1 MTRTLFV
8 GDLHAKPDLLEP
20 VSRIADQCHAD
31 RLVLLGD
38 LNDDWNLS
46 NNAAIRAFRRLA
58 AWWRMEHERRDTILL
73 LGNHDIAYWMKPGSA
88 AYARVRRASPGFK
101 PGAHR
106 AIHRMMHELPVTLA
120 WSDGRVLATHA
131 GVTLPWAATTIR
143 GYETMGPREMADWL
157 NRSLVDTGRLGRLY
171 DATGP
176 ARGGTGLP
184 GPLWADESELT
195 RLADHRWPQIVGHT
209 PVSTVT
215 HRHGIWF
222 TDTMSTMPD
231 GTPIGDGSLL
241 LMDDENGTPLFEAV
255 PRA

>member
-31 RLVLLGD
+31 RLILLGD

-58 AWWRMEHERRDTILL
+58 AWWRMEHERHDTILL

-106 AIHRMMHELPVTLA
+106 AIHQMMHELPVTLA

-131 GVTLPWAATTIR
+131 GVTRPWARVTIR
-143 GYETMGPREMADWL
+143 GYETMSPTVIADWL
-157 NRSLVDTGRLGRLY
+157 NRSLTDTGRLGRLY

-195 RLADHRWPQIVGHT
+195 RFAEPRLLQVVGHT
-209 PVSTVT
+209 PVHTVT
-215 HRHGIWF
+215 HRANAWYC
-222 TDTMSTMPD
+222 DTMSTRPD
-231 GTPIGDGSLL
+231 GTPIGDHTLL
-241 LMDDENGTPLFEAV
+241 LMDDASGAPMFEVVPLA
-255 PRA
+255 